1 MESQAKAQ
9 SEATQKPNGRVEH
22 LQEMY
27 GRAPHRDLLNHQ
39 LDERRYFDSGDFALS
54 QAQRGSDIG
63 KIKTGIQHPQRESI
77 SHPRAP
83 NPSSSNVG
91 ESTSKGRQDQKK
103 SSEVPNQSHLREMAE
118 LENGKS

>member
-1 MESQAKAQ
+1 MESQAKAH
-9 SEATQKPNGRVEH
+9 SEAKH

-27 GRAPHRDLLNHQ
+27 GRAPHRNLLNHQ
-39 LDERRYFDSGDFALS
+39 LDERKYFDSGDFALS
-54 QAQRGSDIG
+54 QAQSGSDIG

-91 ESTSKGRQDQKK
+91 ESTSKGQQDQKK
-103 SSEVPNQSHLREMAE
+103 SSEVPNQSHLREMAG